1 MPRNVVTVRVRA
13 YRLPTRRNR
22 DTQRRVEEGLVDRFR
37 ARVKQASTLQL
48 EMDFPRRASRREA
61 KEAVEAALDEID
73 ARWRGVFMLYPTEA
87 SLRERGE

>member
-1 MPRNVVTVRVRA
+1 
-13 YRLPTRRNR
+13 
-22 DTQRRVEEGLVDRFR
+22 
-37 ARVKQASTLQL
+37 
-48 EMDFPRRASRREA
+48 MDFPRRASRREA